1 MKIISI
7 KPFARL
13 LAFLIITCGLQACI
27 PKPDLPNLHESLQSQ
42 PIEDLY
48 IAHIAAERLAKV
60 YGSEHVLVIFDLD
73 NTLLA
78 MEENLGSDQWYEWQ
92 TKKLEKNDPRRVPE
106 IFSTQNTLFYLG
118 NMRPT
123 QPDTVDIVIKLQ
135 KKGFPMIVVT
145 SRDAN
150 ARFSAFRELRRN
162 NLFFRDSA
170 FGPKGGYQQK
180 FYPDGEDEIRPVF
193 FQDGVLFVA
202 GQDKGEVL
210 MNLFEK
216 TGWGPPKAVVFV
228 DDKKENIN
236 AVINAFVSA
245 KVEVQVFEYNG
256 ELERVKNFDG
266 DEATKKWCGIEK
278 KLLHIQAVF
287 KQENFKLP
295 DQTTK
300 ACEQF

>member
-78 MEENLGSDQWYEWQ
+78 MVDNLGSDQWYEWQ
-92 TKKLEKNDPRRVPE
+92 TNKLAKEDPRRVPDVL
-106 IFSTQNTLFYLG
+106 STQRTLFYLG

-123 QPDTVDIVIKLQ
+123 QPDTSDIVRKIQ
-135 KKGFPMIVVT
+135 RRGFPTIVVT

-150 ARFSAFRELRRN
+150 TRFAAFRELRRN

-170 FGPKGGYQQK
+170 FGPKGGYHQK
-180 FYPDGEDEIRPVF
+180 FYPDGEAGIRQVF
-193 FQDGVLFVA
+193 FQDGVFFLA
-202 GQDKGEVL
+202 GQDKGEML

-216 TGWGPPKAVVFV
+216 TGWGPPKALVFV
-228 DDKKENIN
+228 DDKEQNIN
-236 AVINAFVSA
+236 AVINTFVKT
-245 KVEVQVFEYNG
+245 KVEMQVFKYNG
-256 ELERVKNFDG
+256 ELERVKNFDA
-266 DEATKKWCGIEK
+266 DDATKKWCGIEK
-278 KLLHIQAVF
+278 KLLQIQSVF
-287 KQENFKLP
+287 NQENFKLP
-295 DQTTK
+295 DKTTK
-300 ACEQF
+300 ACE